1 MMSKTVLT
9 LTILLGSFSVMA
21 QEQLAVRVSDKGLVK
36 TMEMA
41 VRYGSGGKKG
51 TSYTIPKD
59 LYSFKIKAKDLLSN
73 PIVPLL
79 NEISN
84 LNLTKDL
91 PFYLETSPIV
101 IKGSIDEKSVN
112 SKILRQ
118 NKDGFDVQVSVNV
131 PKLTV
136 TASELSLCET
146 KTKSKRCGAG
156 LKATVKNLSIGLT
169 KNPVRLSATFRI
181 KTKEDVAKVQL
192 LGITTNLKSKSGPQL
207 AINFGQVIVPPIY
220 ISINNQETDLDTSKL
235 RNEIIKRKKY
245 LSEELLDFVADF
257 MSSDMAEMVNSYLIK
272 ESVRT
277 SVTVLN
283 YERPT
288 PSYRELDYAD
298 RYPRAAVDNTYVYVP
313 KYIHP
318 SLPQGKVVLPP
329 KADPIKDVLAEIAK
343 VVHSAKAKME
353 VASISTPSTKDIEVA
368 GNLEFSLNKKSM
380 KVGNR
385 VGNSNRPLPDLDLS
399 SYRKHDVTLAI
410 SEPVLNAAFDL
421 ASQNK
426 LFQVLMDKY
435 AYTKGFY
442 VKNVKVHFS
451 SRDHQDI
458 SKIYVVA
465 NAEINLKE
473 ISSNSTLAWIKNKI
487 GAWLERNNNNA
498 VLYFP
503 LQLEIIPTL
512 SRDSKGALVLKA
524 RVNSPFTSKN
534 ILKNDYRYASN
545 VDKATETVR
554 DAVIDQLQDAFK
566 DVVNKDYVVDLSSFL
581 NQSGVIFTP
590 KTLSVWDSGYL
601 ILGIDIQDINFN
613 QLNIRK

>member
-1 MMSKTVLT
+1 MSRALLTVAV
-9 LTILLGSFSVMA
+9 ILGSFNVMA
-21 QEQLAVRVSDKGLVK
+21 QEQLAVRVSDKGLLK

-84 LNLTKDL
+84 LNLRKDL

-101 IKGSIDEKSVN
+101 IKGRVDEKSIV
-112 SKILRQ
+112 SKIVKQ
-118 NKDGFDVQVSVNV
+118 NKDGFDVQVTVNV
-131 PKLTV
+131 PSLTV
-136 TASELSLCET
+136 TTPAISLCET
-146 KTKSKRCGAG
+146 KTKSKRCGEG
-156 LKATVKNLSIGLT
+156 LKATAKNLSVSIT
-169 KNPVRLSATFRI
+169 KNPVKLSATFRV
-181 KTKEDVAKVQL
+181 KTKSDLAKVQL
-192 LGITTNLKSKSGPQL
+192 LGISTNLKSKSGPKL
-207 AINFGQVIVPPIY
+207 AISFGDVIVPPIF
-220 ISINNQETDLDTSKL
+220 ISINNQETELDTSKL
-235 RNEIIKRKKY
+235 RDEIIKRMQF
-245 LSEELLDFVADF
+245 LVEELIDFVADF

-288 PSYRELDYAD
+288 PSLREIDYSD
-298 RYPRAAVDNTYVYVP
+298 LQPKVAVDNTYVYVP
-313 KYIHP
+313 KYITP
-318 SLPQGKVVLPP
+318 KLPKGSLSLPP
-329 KADPIKDVLAEIAK
+329 KADPIKEVLAEIAK
-343 VVHSAKAKME
+343 VIHSAQAKME
-353 VASISTPSTKDIEVA
+353 VASISTPSAKDIEVA
-368 GNLEFSLNKKSM
+368 GNLEFSLNKRTM
-380 KVGNR
+380 KVGNK

-399 SYRKHDVTLAI
+399 NYRKHDVTLAI
-410 SEPVLNAAFDL
+410 SEPVINAAFDL

-442 VKNVKVHFS
+442 LKNVKVHFS

-458 SKIYVVA
+458 SKIYVVG

-473 ISSNSTLAWIKNKI
+473 VASNGTMSWIKNKI
-487 GAWLERNNNNA
+487 GAWLERNNNNS

-512 SRDSKGALVLKA
+512 SKDSNGNLVLKA
-524 RVNSPFTSKN
+524 RVNSPFTSNN
-534 ILKNDYRYASN
+534 ILKNDFNYSSN
-545 VDKATETVR
+545 VQKATETVR

-566 DVVNKDYVVDLSSFL
+566 DVVNKDYVIDLSSFL
-581 NQSGVIFTP
+581 NQSGVVFAP

-601 ILGIDIQDINFN
+601 ILGIDIKDINFN
-613 QLNIRK
+613 QLNVRK